1 MATNPQSAEFS
12 TEEKLAAL
20 LSALNTGAISQAQYD
35 AQYAILTGTGPE
47 PFSLA
52 KFLEGMLSV
61 LNPVNWAK
69 DFAALFNIRRLIIIG
84 VIIGAFCW
92 GLRDRI
98 PVFNLGNG
106 SLQGKTFTINLGNG
120 ENLNLNSAGQ
130 LQVVDSKTGK
140 VEKTVRVKDIPQLN
154 AAIKPI
160 GFQFKPIAVVGAGA
174 GTASGFG
181 LEGGA
186 GVSWFKLYN
195 LETDSFVTNK
205 GLYPLGISYR
215 LTKFAGGNSSIGIA
229 PGIGWK
235 GNDKRI
241 LVYFRLTF

>member
-1 MATNPQSAEFS
+1 MATPQSAQFS
-12 TEEKLAAL
+12 LEQQLDAL
-20 LSALNTGAISQAQYD
+20 SAALNTGAITQAQYT
-35 AQYAILTGTGPE
+35 AQYAILTGTAPE
-47 PFSLA
+47 GFDLG

-61 LNPVNWAK
+61 LSPVNWAK
-69 DFAALFNIRRLIIIG
+69 DFASLFNIRRLIIIG
-84 VIIGAFCW
+84 LVVGAFMW

-98 PVFNLGNG
+98 PIFNLGNG
-106 SLQGKTFTINLGNG
+106 SLQGKTFSIKLANG
-120 ENLNLNSAGQ
+120 DSLNLSAAGVLTEVNS
-130 LQVVDSKTGK
+130 TGK
-140 VEKTVRVKDIPQLN
+140 TIETVRVKDIPQLN

-160 GFQFKPIAVVGAGA
+160 GFQFKPIAVVGGGA
-174 GTASGFG
+174 GTTQGFG

-205 GLYPLGISYR
+205 GFYPLGVSYR

-229 PGIGWK
+229 PGLGFHN
-235 GNDKRI
+235 GDKRI